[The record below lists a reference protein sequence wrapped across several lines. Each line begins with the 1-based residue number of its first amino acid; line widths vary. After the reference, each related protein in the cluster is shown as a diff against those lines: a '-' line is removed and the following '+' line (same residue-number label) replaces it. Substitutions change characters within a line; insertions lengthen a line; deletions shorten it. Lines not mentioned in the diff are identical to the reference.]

1 MALNEKLFAFLKQK
15 LQSQINGWTSQWLS
29 RGGKEVMIKSI
40 FLVLPTYVMSIL
52 LLLLET
58 CENLANDILQFW

>member
-1 MALNEKLFAFLKQK
+1 MTLNEKLFAFLKEK
-15 LQSQINGWTSQWLS
+15 LQSLINGWTWRWLS
-29 RGGKEVMIKSI
+29 KGGKEVMIKFI

-58 CENLANDILQFW
+58 CENLANAIVLFW

>member
-1 MALNEKLFAFLKQK
+1 MALNEKLFAFLKEK
-15 LQSQINGWTSQWLS
+15 LQSQINGWTWRWLS

-52 LLLLET
+52 LVLLET